1 MLIASFSFAFT
12 GACARY
18 LQGEINPIEMV
29 LFRNLLGVLFIG
41 YSVIRRPIIQQG
53 GKPWLLFFRGFIGTT
68 ALYTFFYGISKI
80 GLAISITYQQSY
92 PVFLALIGGLYLGER
107 LKWREWT
114 AIIIGFAGICMIFLP
129 SVDNSLLSAKNH
141 VIGLSN
147 AIMTGMAYLSI
158 RGLSEYYD
166 QRSIILSFMVCGIVF
181 PILSLFV
188 GEYYENEA
196 IDFIINKFT
205 MPVGY
210 QWSVLGALGI
220 AAMIGQIYLTKAF
233 SYQKTGVIAAIG
245 YSNIVF
251 SIIFGYILGDA
262 FPSAMSLIGI
272 VLIITCGVMVS
283 WKPRE
288 IVD

>member
-1 MLIASFSFAFT
+1 MDLPKIKHTNSIAF
-12 GACARY
+12 
-18 LQGEINPIEMV
+18 L
-29 LFRNLLGVLFIG
+29 
-41 YSVIRRPIIQQG
+41 G
-53 GKPWLLFFRGFIGTT
+53 GKKKAEI
-68 ALYTFFYGISKI
+68 
-80 GLAISITYQQSY
+80 
-92 PVFLALIGGLYLGER
+92 
-107 LKWREWT
+107 
-114 AIIIGFAGICMIFLP
+114 
-129 SVDNSLLSAKNH
+129 H
-141 VIGLSN
+141 
-147 AIMTGMAYLSI
+147 
-158 RGLSEYYD
+158 
-166 QRSIILSFMVCGIVF
+166 
-181 PILSLFV
+181 
-188 GEYYENEA
+188 YEVQN
-196 IDFIINKFT
+196 FIINKFT